1 MITRYKDI
9 DKKLDITINKFVKV
23 LEEKNK
29 VRIIKKGNLTFDAF
43 LENKYLL
50 VMAIRMGITVP
61 IYNLIK
67 EKAPFTLE
75 DWATYLGISSR
86 SINRIKSSNGNFKSI
101 QSERILEIAEVVEL
115 GYDIFDSKEQ
125 FKQWLNTPNF
135 ALRKSRP
142 MDLLKDSYGK
152 EMVINELT
160 RIEHGIFA

>member
-50 VMAIRMGITVP
+50 VMAIKMGITVP

>member
-1 MITRYKDI
+1 MITSSKDI
-9 DKKLDITINKFVKV
+9 DKKLDIKINKFVKV
-23 LEEKNK
+23 LEKENK
-29 VRIIKKGNLTFDAF
+29 VRIIKKGNLTFDSF
-43 LENKYLL
+43 LENKYLI

-67 EKAPFTLE
+67 EKAPFTLD

-86 SINRIKSSNGNFKSI
+86 SINRIKASNGNFKSI

>member
-9 DKKLDITINKFVKV
+9 DKKLDIKINKFVKV
-23 LEEKNK
+23 LEKENK
-29 VRIIKKGNLTFDAF
+29 VRIIKKGNLTFDSF
-43 LENKYLL
+43 LENKYLI

-67 EKAPFTLE
+67 EKAPFTLD

-86 SINRIKSSNGNFKSI
+86 SINRIKASNGNFKSI

>member
-9 DKKLDITINKFVKV
+9 DKKLDIKINKFVKV
-23 LEEKNK
+23 LEKENK
-29 VRIIKKGNLTFDAF
+29 VKIIKKGNLTFDSF
-43 LENKYLL
+43 LENKYLI

-67 EKAPFTLE
+67 EKAPFTLD

-86 SINRIKSSNGNFKSI
+86 SINRIKASNGNFKSI

>member
-1 MITRYKDI
+1 MITSSKDI
-9 DKKLDITINKFVKV
+9 DKKLDITINKFVKA

-50 VMAIRMGITVP
+50 VMAIKMGITVP

-67 EKAPFTLE
+67 EKAPFTID

-86 SINRIKSSNGNFKSI
+86 SINRIKSSNVNFKSI
-101 QSERILEIAEVVEL
+101 QSEKILEIAEVVEL

>member
-9 DKKLDITINKFVKV
+9 DKKLDIKINKFVKV
-23 LEEKNK
+23 LEKENK
-29 VRIIKKGNLTFDAF
+29 VRIIKKGNLTFDSF
-43 LENKYLL
+43 LGNKYLI

-67 EKAPFTLE
+67 EKAPFTLD

-86 SINRIKSSNGNFKSI
+86 SINRIKASNGNFKSI

>member
-67 EKAPFTLE
+67 EKAPFTLD

>member
-9 DKKLDITINKFVKV
+9 DKKLDIKINKFVKV
-23 LEEKNK
+23 LEKENK
-29 VRIIKKGNLTFDAF
+29 VRIIKKGNLTFDSF
-43 LENKYLL
+43 LENKYLI

-67 EKAPFTLE
+67 EKAPFTLD

>member
-9 DKKLDITINKFVKV
+9 DKKLDIKINKFVKV
-23 LEEKNK
+23 LEKENK
-29 VRIIKKGNLTFDAF
+29 VKIIKKGNLTFDSF
-43 LENKYLL
+43 LENKYLI

-67 EKAPFTLE
+67 EKAPFTLD

-86 SINRIKSSNGNFKSI
+86 SINRIKASNGNFKSI

-115 GYDIFDSKEQ
+115 GYDVFDSKEQ